1 MKNFLLLLSQII
13 LFIFFLSLFGW
24 CVKQVYE
31 DKKEQGVI
39 SKSLKV
45 FVSFP
50 DIFSKAIAEVKK
62 LPDTFIETNK
72 DFYTI
77 NNLEKDLIVL
87 SSYTSSVKERV
98 IELINLK
105 NSKTVYKWTVKNP
118 FQKHDRIID
127 PVMLSDSSICYS
139 YNGVSGITKVDKF
152 GSFLWSQ
159 DSIIHHHSVNKDK
172 DENIWVCSY
181 LREPKKHIY
190 FKGKYILNDNEIKF
204 IDNQITKLDAS
215 TGQIIFHKSIM
226 ELLKENNLMNLIL
239 KSPNTDDPFHINDV
253 EPALY
258 NSKYFNEGDVFISSR
273 NLSCIFHYRP
283 STNKL
288 INFIEGGFY
297 CQHDVD
303 ILNDSILLFFNNNT
317 MVLPAENKKSI
328 PNSDDMINFSKFH
341 SSIFKYNLASNK
353 LIRLDERVFK
363 VNEIFTNTEGMV
375 EQLNDSTYFVEE
387 QNDGILWVLQNNSV
401 LYKNVLNS
409 EHNGYHHLPNWI
421 KVISYN

>member
-1 MKNFLLLLSQII
+1 
-13 LFIFFLSLFGW
+13 
-24 CVKQVYE
+24 
-31 DKKEQGVI
+31 
-39 SKSLKV
+39 
-45 FVSFP
+45 
-50 DIFSKAIAEVKK
+50 
-62 LPDTFIETNK
+62 
-72 DFYTI
+72 
-77 NNLEKDLIVL
+77 
-87 SSYTSSVKERV
+87 
-98 IELINLK
+98 
-105 NSKTVYKWTVKNP
+105 
-118 FQKHDRIID
+118 
-127 PVMLSDSSICYS
+127 
-139 YNGVSGITKVDKF
+139 
-152 GSFLWSQ
+152 
-159 DSIIHHHSVNKDK
+159 
-172 DENIWVCSY
+172 
-181 LREPKKHIY
+181 
-190 FKGKYILNDNEIKF
+190 
-204 IDNQITKLDAS
+204 
-215 TGQIIFHKSIM
+215 M